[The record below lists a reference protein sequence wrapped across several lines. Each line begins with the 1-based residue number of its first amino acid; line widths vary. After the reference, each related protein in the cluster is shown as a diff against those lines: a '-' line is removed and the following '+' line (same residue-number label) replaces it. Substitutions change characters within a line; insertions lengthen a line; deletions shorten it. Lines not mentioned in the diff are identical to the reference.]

1 MLEHIRER
9 HGKYKKRPKQNFQRQ
24 TMQELELKKKKK
36 KSILDGINS
45 GFYAEK
51 VKING
56 QKDMQ

>member
-24 TMQELELKKKKK
+24 TMQELELKKKK
-36 KSILDGINS
+36 STLDGINS
-45 GFYAEK
+45 GFDAEK

>member
-1 MLEHIRER
+1 
-9 HGKYKKRPKQNFQRQ
+9 
-24 TMQELELKKKKK
+24 MQELELKKKKK